1 MMTDVAAVKWA
12 VFDLLKVLD
21 PLHDGLYHERFRRI
35 AQDLGYG
42 CTKTWRTRAMNDGP
56 KWATFALLKTLD
68 SFYAGELHDE
78 FAAISSMLNL
88 ELPVLPPEDAA
99 NGEQESQQDR
109 ILSFLSAQT
118 GPVTLARIIA
128 ELGAN
133 RWTVNSTLHRL
144 LKKGNV
150 EHVGRDAWKIAAP
163 APS

>member
-21 PLHDGLYHERFRRI
+21 PLHDGRYHGEFRRI

-42 CTKTWRTRAMNDGP
+42 CTKTWRTRAMNDGS

-78 FAAISSMLNL
+78 FAAISSLLGL
-88 ELPVLPPEDAA
+88 ELPVLPPEAEA

-109 ILSFLSAQT
+109 ILQFLAAQT
-118 GPVTLARIIA
+118 EPVSLARIIA
-128 ELGAN
+128 ELGIKKWSA
-133 RWTVNSTLHRL
+133 TSALYRL
-144 LKKGNV
+144 QRQGRIEHPARDCWQILKPG
-150 EHVGRDAWKIAAP
+150 
-163 APS
+163 